1 MNCQEVKQELWSFF
15 RGELSSEAGLSIERH
30 LQSCSDCALKFENFK
45 QVDRILS
52 DFPSIEPSPY
62 FDQKLNAR
70 LNQVPRVKPA
80 WWGVLQMDPYIVRFA
95 LLLLATVGVW
105 LGFRNYQ
112 ARQLNSVDDVVRL
125 QDSYIGKREPFVAKP
140 NGPDIVSDAASS
152 DTSPLNETGDQQI
165 PEEDLPIVENLELLQ
180 NLDFLQQFDFADQA
194 ATREP
199 SARKA
204 N

>member
-1 MNCQEVKQELWSFF
+1 
-15 RGELSSEAGLSIERH
+15 
-30 LQSCSDCALKFENFK
+30 
-45 QVDRILS
+45 
-52 DFPSIEPSPY
+52 
-62 FDQKLNAR
+62 
-70 LNQVPRVKPA
+70 
-80 WWGVLQMDPYIVRFA
+80 
-95 LLLLATVGVW
+95 
-105 LGFRNYQ
+105 
-112 ARQLNSVDDVVRL
+112 LNSVDDVVRL

-140 NGPDIVSDAASS
+140 NGPNIVSDAAGS